1 MNMENSHEK
10 RINELEAKNTFQE
23 DAIERLSDEVRRQQ
37 QEIISLKD
45 KLFTLISSL
54 EKNNPSQESEEK
66 PPHY

>member
-1 MNMENSHEK
+1 MNMENNHEK

-45 KLFTLISSL
+45 KLLTLISSL
-54 EKNNPSQESEEK
+54 EKNNPSEENEEK

>member
-1 MNMENSHEK
+1 MNTENSHEK

-23 DAIERLSDEVRRQQ
+23 DAIERLSDEVRKQQ

-45 KLFTLISSL
+45 KLFTLISSI
-54 EKNNPSQESEEK
+54 EKNNSSQESEEK

>member
-1 MNMENSHEK
+1 MNMEDSHEK

-45 KLFTLISSL
+45 KLLTLISSL
-54 EKNNPSQESEEK
+54 EKNNPSQEGEEK

>member
-1 MNMENSHEK
+1 MENDYDK

-37 QEIISLKD
+37 QEIISLKE
-45 KLFTLISSL
+45 KLLTVINSL
-54 EKNNPSQESEEK
+54 EKNNLSQEDKEK

>member
-1 MNMENSHEK
+1 MENNYEK

-23 DAIERLSDEVRRQQ
+23 DAIERLSAEVRKQQ

-45 KLFTLISSL
+45 KLLAVINTLD
-54 EKNNPSQESEEK
+54 KNALSENSEEK